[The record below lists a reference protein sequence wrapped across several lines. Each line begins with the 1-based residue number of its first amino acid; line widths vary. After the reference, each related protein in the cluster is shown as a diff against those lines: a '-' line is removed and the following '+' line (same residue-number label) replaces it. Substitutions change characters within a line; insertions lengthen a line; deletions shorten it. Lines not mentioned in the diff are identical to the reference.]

1 MRAVAHGSPIHSHQ
15 DVGPVPTLGPRT
27 TPERLEKHL
36 GSQGTGPGILLVS
49 SHGKIL
55 DLTMTRAAKLGLYL
69 SELTESSA
77 STTRGFYC
85 LSQLQQHNMR
95 QGPRAA
101 ELHTV
106 FRRGRKLLLC
116 GVGRHFR
123 ALQAPCRPLLT
134 VRGLHLPYPLSRP
147 ISYAW
152 LWFPERS
159 RLYWLPCV
167 LTLWWVCK
175 WQSPGKETGEH
186 GHRSSGGHGGFWLP
200 SRSTCFISGGH
211 QDCITRTMTTV
222 RALLQLKT

>member
-1 MRAVAHGSPIHSHQ
+1 
-15 DVGPVPTLGPRT
+15 
-27 TPERLEKHL
+27 
-36 GSQGTGPGILLVS
+36 
-49 SHGKIL
+49 
-55 DLTMTRAAKLGLYL
+55 MTRPFHTDRCARPTPTHPVQGQRQTLQNFP
-69 SELTESSA
+69 SI
-77 STTRGFYC
+77 F
-85 LSQLQQHNMR
+85 QQHNMR

-106 FRRGRKLLLC
+106 FRRGRKPLLC
-116 GVGRHFR
+116 RVGRHFR